1 MCITSQQSNNF
12 QCKKERFS
20 QHAALP
26 KANRFANP
34 RLQCIVNKHWP
45 TPFAFLHR
53 RWTQACSI
61 YRQLYSTHCWSKDQ
75 VHPTRGRA
83 NIFIP
88 SWWQCGLEFVQT
100 YTCYYKEL
108 QTVASPN
115 LLILFWIQ
123 SFFRWNSHTILKH
136 STKQIYSK
144 LVQYSKL
151 QKY

>member
-12 QCKKERFS
+12 QCKKEMFS

-83 NIFIP
+83 NIFNP
-88 SWWQCGLEFVQT
+88 SWWQWTWVCTQGVPN
-100 YTCYYKEL
+100 CCIYKS
-108 QTVASPN
+108 VDP
-115 LLILFWIQ
+115 LLDTKFL
-123 SFFRWNSHTILKH
+123 RWSSHTILKH